1 LVNFCTAR
9 PQGAGGRA
17 NHRRMPDFCYNPFGA
32 TSHEVHVDIAVK
44 LNVVVAFVAF
54 IFLSAIVLGA
64 F

>member
-1 LVNFCTAR
+1 
-9 PQGAGGRA
+9 
-17 NHRRMPDFCYNPFGA
+17 MPDFCYNPFGA